1 MLVEF
6 FQHLITRTYNYEL
19 VNTDQTG
26 RESVFGLLRNDLS
39 EKLPFEAVNSLIVI
53 LSDKGA
59 HFKLR
64 LLSYVLDDSVN
75 NIQQILFEKR
85 DGNF

>member
-39 EKLPFEAVNSLIVI
+39 EKLPFEAVNSLIAI

-59 HFKLR
+59 DFKLR
-64 LLSYVLDDSVN
+64 LLNYVLDDSVN